1 MGLEDMVSGPRIR
14 ILCPADFPLPP
25 QVTRPSQSTLITIF
39 GEIG

>member
-25 QVTRPSQSTLITIF
+25 QVTRPTLITIF